1 MNLVQ
6 RIIIILAFT
15 LFFIV
20 SYFILVW
27 HVVSQGV
34 FHSLLIPGE
43 EKIPFLP
50 WTFFIYCL
58 VYIVPAFAFLLLKT
72 RESLLAVVRAF
83 FVAIAIHIVVWFF
96 YPVQYN
102 LRPTTLPVG
111 PQPLMRWVNFLFRLD
126 NPPVNCFP
134 SLHVTYA
141 FLTYFAIRAYRRHL
155 APYFLLLAILISMST
170 LTFKQH
176 FVADVIVG
184 FLVAWGLGGLFFK
197 GNRGTTLN

>member
-1 MNLVQ
+1 MSLVQ
-6 RIIIILAFT
+6 RIAIILAFA

-20 SYFILVW
+20 SYFLLVQR
-27 HVVSQGV
+27 VVSVGV

-58 VYIVPAFAFLLLKT
+58 VYIVPVMAFLFLKT
-72 RESLLAVVRAF
+72 RESLIASVRAF
-83 FVAIAIHIVVWFF
+83 FAAIAIHIVVWFF
-96 YPVQYN
+96 YPVEYT
-102 LRPTTLPVG
+102 LRPAILPLQ
-111 PQPLMRWVNFLFRLD
+111 PQPLMHWIDFLFRLD

-141 FLTYFAIRAYRRHL
+141 FLTYFAIRTYRPKF
-155 APYFLLLAILISMST
+155 APYFLVLAILISLST

-176 FVADVIVG
+176 FVVDVVAG
-184 FLVAWGLGGLFFK
+184 FLVAWGLALFFFK
-197 GNRGTTLN
+197 RDQFNI